1 MSDVV
6 IVGGG
11 PSGLAAAQRLTRA
24 GLSVRV
30 LESSG
35 RTGGKMSTTRQSG
48 FVIDDGAF
56 FIPSTYRTLLALA
69 AEIGMADDLVPGRFV
84 LSTVR
89 DGVVHDLD
97 GEHLVRSIIGT
108 GLLSL
113 RAKAELAK
121 LAPELARSRLAT
133 YDGMPKAGRY
143 DTESINDWARAHLS
157 AELQEYLTDT
167 TMRGI
172 FATSGDSASRVEFL
186 AIITLFAGANLL
198 GFRNGMASF
207 PERLSQ
213 GFECLVHADVHE
225 VEEGPDGVTVRW
237 TDADGRDHIE
247 SAQAC
252 VVATPAEVTAKIVV
266 GMNDWRR
273 AYLSRVR
280 NGHVVVVNIA
290 LGTRPSQQTTY
301 IQVPRSSHPFLTG
314 ILFDHHKAP
323 ERAPADKGL
332 LTVALLNSW
341 SERHRDD
348 HDDDLSAAALAAV
361 DDVVPGL
368 VADTEFSRVTRWRQE
383 FNTVGYYRDL
393 GRFRAS
399 CQSDHRVQ
407 LAGDSQCMQNI
418 EYAITTGQRAADRLL
433 AAGLFGSLRSG

>member
-1 MSDVV
+1 MSNV
-6 IVGGG
+6 IVVGGG
-11 PSGLAAAQRLTRA
+11 PSGLAAAHRLTRA

-30 LESSG
+30 LEASE

-56 FIPSTYRTLLALA
+56 FIPSTYRTLRALA

-97 GEHLVRSIIGT
+97 GEHMVRSIVGT
-108 GLLSL
+108 GLLSS

-121 LAPELARSRLAT
+121 LAPELVRSRLAT
-133 YDGMPKAGRY
+133 YDRMPKAGRY
-143 DTESINDWARAHLS
+143 DTQSLNDWARAHLS

-172 FATSGDSASRVEFL
+172 FATSGDSASRVDFL

-198 GFRNGMASF
+198 GFQNGMASF

-213 GFECLVHADVHE
+213 EFECVVHADVHE
-225 VEEGPDGVTVRW
+225 VEEGPDGVTVSW
-237 TDADGRDHIE
+237 TDADGRDHID
-247 SAQAC
+247 SAAAC
-252 VVATPAEVTAKIVV
+252 VVATPGEMTAKIVIA
-266 GMNDWRR
+266 MNDWRR
-273 AYLSRVR
+273 DYLTRVR
-280 NGHVVVVNIA
+280 NGHVIVANIA
-290 LGTRPSQQTTY
+290 LGARPARETTY

-323 ERAPADKGL
+323 DRAPADKGL
-332 LTVALLNSW
+332 LTVALLDSW
-341 SERHRDD
+341 SEDHRDD
-348 HDDDLSAAALAAV
+348 HDDDIGATVLAAV
-361 DDVVPGL
+361 DDVIPGL
-368 VADTEFSRVTRWRQE
+368 VAQTEFTRVTRWRQE
-383 FNTVGYYRDL
+383 FNTVGCYRDL
-393 GRFRAS
+393 GRFRES
-399 CQSDHRVQ
+399 CQSDTRVQ

-418 EYAITTGQRAADRLL
+418 EYATTTGLRAADRLL
-433 AAGLFGSLRSG
+433 ATGLFGGRRSG